1 MCFIDWAKTSD
12 LSSQTL
18 EQFIGTFW
26 HDEILSSDEKFQ
38 PS

>member
-12 LSSQTL
+12 LTSQTL
-18 EQFIGTFW
+18 EQFIVTFW

>member
-12 LSSQTL
+12 LISQTL
-18 EQFIGTFW
+18 EQFIVTFW
-26 HDEILSSDEKFQ
+26 HHEILSSDEKFQ